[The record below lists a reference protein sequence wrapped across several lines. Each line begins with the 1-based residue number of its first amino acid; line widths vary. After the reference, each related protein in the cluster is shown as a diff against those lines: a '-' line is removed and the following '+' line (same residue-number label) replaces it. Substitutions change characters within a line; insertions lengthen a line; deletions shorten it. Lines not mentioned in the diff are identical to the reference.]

1 MPRIVLDFNMSN
13 QREATVYNYLSDFA
27 NGKKAIVVQSI
38 LHTIRMN
45 EEGATVST
53 VYMAPERSAEKTV
66 KKEKKERPP
75 VTKQEPQSEVMAE
88 PVKEEPVI
96 ITPTAPTPAANPL
109 PSLGS
114 GLGGLGG
121 APGFKLN
128 ITKDK
133 DPRLTFLSDSD
144 YDTVVAKFEID
155 DNMTPEFL
163 AEFRRIYEDNEGYP
177 GNVAMKMNRAVA
189 ETYVS
194 LTMKN

>member
-1 MPRIVLDFNMSN
+1 
-13 QREATVYNYLSDFA
+13 
-27 NGKKAIVVQSI
+27 
-38 LHTIRMN
+38 
-45 EEGATVST
+45 
-53 VYMAPERSAEKTV
+53 
-66 KKEKKERPP
+66 
-75 VTKQEPQSEVMAE
+75 
-88 PVKEEPVI
+88 
-96 ITPTAPTPAANPL
+96 
-109 PSLGS
+109 
-114 GLGGLGG
+114 
-121 APGFKLN
+121 KLN